1 MIKKYFI
8 LLATALIAVSCVEKE
23 LNPILQIGDAPS
35 ITSPTGDA
43 SFVLTEDKA
52 DDLLPTFAWTAADFG
67 FSAAVTYTV
76 EIDVAGNSFADAVTL
91 AVVNGLSMEDL
102 TVGKLNGIMLAKS
115 RPDGVASAMDVR
127 VVATVNPDVSPVYS
141 ATVPINVTPYKAN
154 IVYRKL
160 QVPGAYQ
167 GWDPAKENTV
177 IYDRKSNG
185 NFEGYIYFAD
195 PNVEFKYTDGPS
207 WDVNWGDTGA
217 DGTLDPGGD
226 NIKAVENGYYRLNV
240 NLNALTHTYVKTDWG
255 LIGSA
260 TPGGWDSDQNLT
272 VDPTTGI
279 MSITLDL
286 VVGEIKF
293 RANDDWAINLGD
305 NDANK
310 SLEYDGTNIAITEDG
325 NYTVELI
332 INAAD
337 YTYNVKKN

>member
-8 LLATALIAVSCVEKE
+8 LLVTAFIAVSCVEKE

-52 DDLLPTFAWTAADFG
+52 DDLLATFSWTEADFG
-67 FSAAVTYTV
+67 FSAAVSYTV

-102 TVGKLNGIMLAKS
+102 TVGKLNGIMLAKG

-127 VVATVNPDVSPVYS
+127 VVATINPDVTPVYS

-154 IVYRKL
+154 IVYPKL

-177 IYDRKSNG
+177 IFDRKSNG
-185 NFEGYIYFAD
+185 NFEGYLYFAD
-195 PNVEFKYTDGPS
+195 PNVEFKYTNGPS

-226 NIKAVENGYYRLNV
+226 NIKAVDAGYYRLNV
-240 NLNALTHTYVKTDWG
+240 NINALTHTYAKTAWG

-260 TPGGWDSDQNLT
+260 TPGGWDSDQDMT
-272 VDPTTGI
+272 VDPATGI

-293 RANDDWAINLGD
+293 RANDDWAINMGD
-305 NDANK
+305 NDGNK

-325 NYTVELI
+325 NYTIDLI